1 MSSVAKYKNGV
12 RVSER
17 HGAGEW
23 TVEKLALLILMPL
36 GVWAAFSAFTL
47 AGADYEGVL
56 AWFGNRLNAGLLIAT
71 VIVFFLFA
79 SLAWK
84 VIIEDYIH
92 KPTSKTV
99 LIGLVNLICLVLVVT
114 SVFFIGRLAL
124 GSAPLPA
131 GFGV

>member
-1 MSSVAKYKNGV
+1 MSGPSQYRKGV
-12 RVSER
+12 RISER

-23 TVEKLALLILMPL
+23 TVEKLALLALMPL
-36 GVWAAFSAFTL
+36 GVWTALSAYSL
-47 AGADYEGVL
+47 VGADYETVL
-56 AWFGNRLNAGLLIAT
+56 SWFAAPVNAWLLGAT
-71 VIVFFLFA
+71 VVVFFLFA

-92 KPTSKTV
+92 KPGTKAL
-99 LIGLVNLICLVLVVT
+99 LIGLVNLICLLAVVAAI
-114 SVFFIGRLAL
+114 FFIGRLAL

>member
-1 MSSVAKYKNGV
+1 MSGSARYKNGV

-23 TVEKLALLILMPL
+23 TLEKILLALLMPL
-36 GVWAAFSAFTL
+36 GLWL
-47 AGADYEGVL
+47 VL
-56 AWFGNRLNAGLLIAT
+56 AAYALTGSGYDGVVQWFASPLNAGLLIAT
-71 VIVFFLFA
+71 ALAFFGYA

-92 KPTSKTV
+92 VPTTKAL
-99 LIGLVNLICLVLVVT
+99 LIGLSNVIFLALAAA
-114 SVFFIGRLAL
+114 SVFFIVRLAL

-131 GFGV
+131 GFAL

>member
-1 MSSVAKYKNGV
+1 MSGSARYKNGV

-23 TVEKLALLILMPL
+23 TLEKILLALLMPL
-36 GVWAAFSAFTL
+36 GLWL
-47 AGADYEGVL
+47 VL
-56 AWFGNRLNAGLLIAT
+56 AAYALTGSDYDGVVQWFASPLNAGLLVAT
-71 VIVFFLFA
+71 ALVFFGYA

-92 KPTSKTV
+92 VPTTKAL
-99 LIGLVNLICLVLVVT
+99 LIGLSNVVFLALAAA
-114 SVFFIGRLAL
+114 SVFFIVRLAL

-131 GFGV
+131 GFAL